1 VALGFFNALP
11 LNAPSG
17 VGLVAV
23 VRRLTLARLARS
35 PPHRVSHLGTSLG
48 LHALFKRRRFVP
60 VISSQA
66 IERMASQRVIIL
78 VLVLKSGPPVEHGG
92 GDDAPS
98 QA

>member
-1 VALGFFNALP
+1 MRRFRRGLGRGREALGLGSSSFSGLP
-11 LNAPSG
+11 ILLRTAS
-17 VGLVAV
+17 
-23 VRRLTLARLARS
+23 RTLGR
-35 PPHRVSHLGTSLG
+35 PLG
-48 LHALFKRRRFVP
+48 LHALFQRRRFVP

-66 IERMASQRVIIL
+66 IKRMASQRVIIL